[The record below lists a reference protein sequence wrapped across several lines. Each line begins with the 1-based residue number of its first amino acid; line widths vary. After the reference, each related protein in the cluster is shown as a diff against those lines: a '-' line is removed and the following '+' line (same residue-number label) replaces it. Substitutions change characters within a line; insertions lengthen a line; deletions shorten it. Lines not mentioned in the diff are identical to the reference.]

1 MYGKLNS
8 ASRLIDNK
16 VQFNAAKKQLDA
28 FFKDNIELKLIKD
41 WNKLELKEV
50 IFKYTTSS
58 SKILIP

>member
-50 IFKYTTSS
+50 IFKYNTSS